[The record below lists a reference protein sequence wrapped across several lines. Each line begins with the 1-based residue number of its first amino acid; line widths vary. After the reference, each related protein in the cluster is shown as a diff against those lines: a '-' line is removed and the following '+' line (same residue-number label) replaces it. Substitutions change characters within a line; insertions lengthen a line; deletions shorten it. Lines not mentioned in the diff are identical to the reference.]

1 MRRRNWGLAGIL
13 LGMSASVL
21 MQTLV
26 ATAMPTIAQEIGGMA
41 LYSWVFG
48 AYMLAS
54 TITLPLFAKLADRL
68 GRRPLYLG
76 GMLVFLTGS
85 LLAASSTS
93 MLQLVGWR
101 AVQGLGAGAVAPAAL
116 AAVGDLFDESR
127 RGRVFGL
134 LGLVQIMAN
143 LLGPALGGWI
153 TDQWSWRWGF
163 WIVLPPGLLALL
175 CAGLGLP
182 GQAEQHAPAQRLD
195 WRGALL
201 LAGMLCSTLLG
212 LQALGAGAQRFW
224 PGLGLTALG
233 LALAWI
239 AWRWE
244 RRQADPV
251 LPLPL
256 LARSSLGNIL
266 LQTFLLG
273 ILTYTTIAYLPLYV
287 QAAQGA
293 SALGAGAVLLP
304 MMLTAGAASAAGGWL
319 AGRRPHRTA
328 QAAWVASVAA
338 FLLLVVL
345 PGRAFVLFL
354 APALVGLGM
363 GLLLPVFLQNA
374 QHTAGSQE
382 RAAASS
388 LVQLAR
394 NLGGA
399 IGVPLLGVWLTPGL
413 ALAHALPAVFLSLA
427 LVAAG
432 GIFLERKMHL
442 VVNLQPVEIHS

>member
-54 TITLPLFAKLADRL
+54 TITLPLFAKLADRF

-175 CAGLGLP
+175 CAVCLP
-182 GQAEQHAPAQRLD
+182 GQAEQHAPAERLI
-195 WRGALL
+195 GVLP
-201 LAGMLCSTLLG
+201 LADMLCSTLLG
-212 LQALGAGAQRFW
+212 LQALGPGHSAA
-224 PGLGLTALG
+224 GLGLTPGACPG
-233 LALAWI
+233 LI
-239 AWRWE
+239 AWRCSG
-244 RRQADPV
+244 AGDLVP
-251 LPLPL
+251 PPP
-256 LARSSLGNIL
+256 AGPPSPGNIYCANL
-266 LQTFLLG
+266 LPG
-273 ILTYTTIAYLPLYV
+273 ILTYTTIAYLPPV
-287 QAAQGA
+287 QAGRRL
-293 SALGAGAVLLP
+293 SPGAGAVLLP
-304 MMLTAGAASAAGGWL
+304 MMLTAGRQRSRRLVGRCWPHCTAQVAGWRLWL
-319 AGRRPHRTA
+319 PSCCWLCCPAGRLCRFGACPGRVGHGAAAARLSAKRTA
-328 QAAWVASVAA
+328 HCRPTGARRCQQ
-338 FLLLVVL
+338 
-345 PGRAFVLFL
+345 PGTTGPQPGWRHRR
-354 APALVGLGM
+354 ALVGRLADPRPGA
-363 GLLLPVFLQNA
+363 GARFTRRLPF
-374 QHTAGSQE
+374 AGP
-382 RAAASS
+382 RRGW
-388 LVQLAR
+388 R
-394 NLGGA
+394 NF
-399 IGVPLLGVWLTPGL
+399 P
-413 ALAHALPAVFLSLA
+413 
-427 LVAAG
+427 
-432 GIFLERKMHL
+432 
-442 VVNLQPVEIHS
+442 